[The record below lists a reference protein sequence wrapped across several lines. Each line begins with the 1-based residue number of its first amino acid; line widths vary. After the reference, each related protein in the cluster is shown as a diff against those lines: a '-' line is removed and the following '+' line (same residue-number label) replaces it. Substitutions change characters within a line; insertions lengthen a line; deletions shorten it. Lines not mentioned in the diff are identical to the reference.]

1 MYNKRQWCI
10 VLFVGGELMSPKVSE
25 EYKFEKK
32 KEIVQSSI
40 PVFIEKGFIHVSMQD
55 VMDKVEIS
63 RGALYSY
70 FTNIEDIFIEVLKY
84 EDKKDIHYF
93 VTSEDQS
100 QWIQLKKWI
109 QAQQSN
115 IENINESLVHAKAE
129 FFLSSNYANDKKNY
143 PYIAKRYEQ
152 MVTAIE
158 EILNNG
164 VLNEEF
170 QIQQSARSIARYLI
184 SFINGLMLDT
194 FQLGHEKTEV
204 RAQLSILCFTLEK
217 LLNPVIQNEE

>member
-1 MYNKRQWCI
+1 MA
-10 VLFVGGELMSPKVSE
+10 PKVSE
-25 EYKFEKK
+25 EYKYEKK
-32 KEIVQSSI
+32 KEIVQLSI
-40 PVFIEKGFIHVSMQD
+40 PVFMEKGFTQVSMQD
-55 VMDKVEIS
+55 VMDKAKIS

-109 QAQQSN
+109 EAQQFH
-115 IENINESLVHAKAE
+115 IENINESLVRAKAE
-129 FFLSSNYANDKKNY
+129 FFLSSNYANDKNNY
-143 PYIAKRYEQ
+143 SYITKRYEQ
-152 MVTAIE
+152 MVVAIE
-158 EILNNG
+158 GILNKG

-170 QIQQSARSIARYLI
+170 QTQHSARSMARYLV

-204 RAQLSILCFTLEK
+204 GAQLSILCFTLEK